1 MKKVSAKEQKRKA
14 YEEYLQREG
23 VLTFEH
29 FQKSAMEHV
38 LQEAVESE
46 VDVFLGRKR
55 YEHAPQAAEVRG
67 YRNGSYERTIK
78 SAEGVY
84 HVRHPH
90 LRETKTKF
98 VSRILQCFKGI
109 HEGLKRLSVEM
120 YVRGLST
127 RDIEQTLIDKNGKP
141 ILSRSVVS
149 ELNERLYAE
158 YEQFRQR
165 DLSTL
170 DVVYLFVDGVYE
182 AVRKYTNNQAML
194 CAWAILSNGTK
205 QMVHI
210 AVAQSE
216 SQQAWE
222 IFFDDMLRRG
232 LRQPMLV
239 ISDGN
244 PGLVNAIAQKF
255 PHAHRQRCIAHK
267 LRNIMVKLPHERQQ
281 EILGKVKEVYY
292 AASYD
297 SAQLL
302 AARFIEQHAKEF
314 PEAVNCFS
322 DDLEACLVHLKF
334 PAGHLKFIRT
344 TNLMERSFEEEKRRT
359 KILPR
364 HAHERGM
371 MGLVFGVLHRAS
383 LRWQRV
389 TMSAVE
395 LAQLRQIRHLICP
408 KESDNNYISYR
419 IAA

>member
-14 YEEYLQREG
+14 YEEYLQQEG

-29 FQKSAMEHV
+29 FQKAAMERV
-38 LQEAVESE
+38 LQDAVESE

-55 YEHAPQAAEVRG
+55 YEHAATPAEFRG
-67 YRNGSYERTIK
+67 HRNGSYERTIK
-78 SAEGVY
+78 SA
-84 HVRHPH
+84 
-90 LRETKTKF
+90 
-98 VSRILQCFKGI
+98 
-109 HEGLKRLSVEM
+109 

-127 RDIEQTLIDKNGKP
+127 RDIEQTLIDEKGKP

-170 DVVYLFVDGVYE
+170 EVVYLFVDGVYE

-216 SQQAWE
+216 SQQAGE
-222 IFFDDMLRRG
+222 TFFEDLLRRG
-232 LRQPMLV
+232 LRQPLLV

-244 PGLVNAIAQKF
+244 PGLVNAIVQKF
-255 PHAHRQRCIAHK
+255 PVAHRQRCIAHT
-267 LRNIMVKLPHERQQ
+267 LRNIMVKLPHDRQQ
-281 EILGKVKEVYY
+281 EILTKVKEIYY
-292 AASYD
+292 TASYE

-302 AARFIEQHAKEF
+302 AARFIEQHAKDF
-314 PEAVNCFS
+314 PEAVKCFS
-322 DDLEACLVHLKF
+322 DGLEACLTHLKF
-334 PAGHLKFIRT
+334 PAGHHKFIRT
-344 TNLMERSFEEEKRRT
+344 TNLLERSFEEEKRRT

-383 LRWQRV
+383 QRWQNV
-389 TMSAVE
+389 SMNAVE
-395 LAQLRQIRHLICP
+395 FSQLRQIRHLVCP
-408 KESDNNYISYR
+408 KDSDNNYISSR